1 VRIQTIT
8 LTKYKNGLGIGFDR
22 RKFFPNGCGVQ
33 QFIEEMRIEAASKF
47 SSRIAWCKNPR
58 AASKSFDAK
67 DTGSELQCF
76 GTAPCKALKNL
87 GFRGSGSLN

>member
-1 VRIQTIT
+1 
-8 LTKYKNGLGIGFDR
+8 LGIGFDR

-47 SSRIAWCKNPR
+47 SSRIAWCKNPG

-87 GFRGSGSLN
+87 GFRESGSLN

>member
-47 SSRIAWCKNPR
+47 PR
-58 AASKSFDAK
+58 GLRSARTPEQRANLLTPKTRDQNYNASVLHPA
-67 DTGSELQCF
+67 
-76 GTAPCKALKNL
+76 
-87 GFRGSGSLN
+87 RR